1 MKKFY
6 MFALIVMGFA
16 MVGCNDDMSN
26 GEVMLPDDVVEMESW
41 ISEQN
46 GEFNDSDFIEVLVHG
61 VFDIVDQDLYTI
73 DGKYIPGDH
82 HFLVDGGPTPSHRII
97 FNEDGTFLMCYNFH
111 TNYALQTMSISD
123 GFLKGE
129 WTYDEKSR
137 VLTYSWL
144 DILWDKTTPRC
155 VDMEVKYLKGNIA
168 IMDEKHTRLD
178 GKGNW
183 VERVAR
189 CRVKFDV
196 IGRDEALA
204 KYVNDIN
211 ALRSEVK

>member
-1 MKKFY
+1 M
-6 MFALIVMGFA
+6 
-16 MVGCNDDMSN
+16 
-26 GEVMLPDDVVEMESW
+26 
-41 ISEQN
+41 
-46 GEFNDSDFIEVLVHG
+46 
-61 VFDIVDQDLYTI
+61 
-73 DGKYIPGDH
+73 
-82 HFLVDGGPTPSHRII
+82 
-97 FNEDGTFLMCYNFH
+97 
-111 TNYALQTMSISD
+111 
-123 GFLKGE
+123 
-129 WTYDEKSR
+129 
-137 VLTYSWL
+137 TYSWL

-168 IMDEKHTRLD
+168 IMDEKHARLD

-183 VERVAR
+183 VERIAR